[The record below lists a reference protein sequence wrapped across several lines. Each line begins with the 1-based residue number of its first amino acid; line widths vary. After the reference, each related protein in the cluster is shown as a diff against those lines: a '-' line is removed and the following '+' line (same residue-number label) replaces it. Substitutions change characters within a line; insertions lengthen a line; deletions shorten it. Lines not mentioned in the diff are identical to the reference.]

1 MVMGMF
7 SEVLRK
13 MANFLSD
20 ADNNVAPKA
29 KPGIQELATKRLVAL
44 QGRMEMVEAQ
54 VRLAAQSRRDLQ
66 RLVAEAKAVEAIGKQ
81 ALSAGDTP
89 KAESAMARYAIM
101 QQTIQQMMTQ
111 AKTADEQATAALESF
126 RTEAQAAQR
135 AASEA
140 KALAQLES
148 VIELQKKHQAL
159 ALTQSTA
166 ADEFEAAREELLLSA
181 SVQAAT
187 LSIQSGQDA
196 LGAEIAEARKNAE
209 VMVIGRRWQKEIA
222 EAGNKGIVEA
232 EIEVLADDPADSAI
246 KFLEKPP
253 LGGLIDIGPRKK

>member
-1 MVMGMF
+1 MGMF
-7 SEVLRK
+7 SDVLHK
-13 MANFLSD
+13 LANFLSD
-20 ADNNVAPKA
+20 AETNVASNKA
-29 KPGIQELATKRLVAL
+29 KPGIQELATKRLQAL
-44 QGRMEMVEAQ
+44 QGHMEMVEAQ

-81 ALSAGDTP
+81 ALSAGNTA

-111 AKTADEQATAALESF
+111 AKTADEQATVALESF
-126 RTEAQAAQR
+126 RNEAQAAQR

-187 LSIQSGQDA
+187 LSIQTGQDA
-196 LGAEIAEARKNAE
+196 LGTEIAAARKNAE
-209 VMVIGRRWQKEIA
+209 VMAIGRRWQKELA
-222 EAGNKGIVEA
+222 EAGSK
-232 EIEVLADDPADSAI
+232 EIEAPGMAESADDPAEIAI

-253 LGGLIDIGPRKK
+253 LGGLIDIGSRTK

>member
-1 MVMGMF
+1 MGMF
-7 SEVLRK
+7 NDVLRR
-13 MANFLSD
+13 MASFLSD
-20 ADNNVAPKA
+20 ADPKDEPKT
-29 KPGIQELATKRLVAL
+29 KPGIQELAAKRLQAL

-54 VRLAAQSRRDLQ
+54 VRLAAQTRRDLQ
-66 RLVAEAKAVEAIGKQ
+66 KLVAEAKAVEGLGKQ
-81 ALSAGDTP
+81 AMIAGNTQKSA
-89 KAESAMARYAIM
+89 AAMARYAIM
-101 QQTIQQMMTQ
+101 QQSIQHMTAQ

-181 SVQAAT
+181 SVQAAA
-187 LSIQSGQDA
+187 LSLQSGREGLD
-196 LGAEIAEARKNAE
+196 AEIAAAQKNAE
-209 VMVIGRRWQKEIA
+209 VAAIGRRWQREIA
-222 EAGNKGIVEA
+222 ESGAAEIQEA
-232 EIEVLADDPADSAI
+232 EYTDRGDDPAESAI

-253 LGGLIDIGPRKK
+253 LGGLIDLVPPKKQ

>member
-1 MVMGMF
+1 MGMF
-7 SEVLRK
+7 NDVLRK
-13 MANFLSD
+13 MADFLSD
-20 ADNNVAPKA
+20 ADNKEASKT
-29 KPGIQELATKRLVAL
+29 KPGIQELAAKRLLAL
-44 QGRMEMVEAQ
+44 QGHMEMVEAQ

-81 ALSAGDTP
+81 AMNAGDTP
-89 KAESAMARYAIM
+89 KAESAMARYAVM

-111 AKTADEQATAALESF
+111 AKTADEQAKATLESF
-126 RTEAQAAQR
+126 RGEALAAQR

-159 ALTQSTA
+159 AMTQSTA

-196 LGAEIAEARKNAE
+196 LGAEIAAVRKNAE
-209 VMVIGRRWQKEIA
+209 VTAIGLRWQKELAQAAYKEID
-222 EAGNKGIVEA
+222 EA
-232 EIEVLADDPADSAI
+232 EIIDDPAESAI
-246 KFLEKPP
+246 KFLETPP
-253 LGGLIDIGPRKK
+253 LGGLIDIGPRTK

>member
-1 MVMGMF
+1 MGVF
-7 SEVLRK
+7 SDVLRK
-13 MANFLSD
+13 IADFLSD
-20 ADNNVAPKA
+20 TENKAVPKT
-29 KPGIQELATKRLVAL
+29 KPGIQELATKRLQAL

-81 ALSAGDTP
+81 ALKAGNAS

-101 QQTIQQMMTQ
+101 QQTIQQMTTQ
-111 AKTADEQATAALESF
+111 AKTADEQATTALEGF
-126 RTEAQAAQR
+126 RSEAQAAQR

-159 ALTQSTA
+159 AITQSTA

-181 SVQAAT
+181 SVQAAA
-187 LSIQSGQDA
+187 LSVQNGQDA
-196 LGAEIAEARKNAE
+196 LGAEIAATRKNAE
-209 VMVIGRRWQKEIA
+209 VMAIGRRWQKELA
-222 EAGNKGIVEA
+222 EDENKEIDEA
-232 EIEVLADDPADSAI
+232 EFSLPGDDPAESAI

-253 LGGLIDIGPRKK
+253 LGGLIDTGPGKK

>member
-1 MVMGMF
+1 MGMF
-7 SEVLRK
+7 SDVLRK
-13 MANFLSD
+13 MADFLSD
-20 ADNNVAPKA
+20 ADNKVAPKT
-29 KPGIQELATKRLVAL
+29 KPGIQDLATKRLRAL

-81 ALSAGDTP
+81 ALRTGDTP

-101 QQTIQQMMTQ
+101 QQTIQQLTTQ
-111 AKTADEQATAALESF
+111 AKTADQQATAALESF
-126 RTEAQAAQR
+126 RSEAQAAQR

-159 ALTQSTA
+159 AITQSTA

-187 LSIQSGQDA
+187 LSVQSGQDA
-196 LGAEIAEARKNAE
+196 LGAEIAAVTKNAE
-209 VMVIGRRWQKEIA
+209 AMAIGRRWQKELD
-222 EAGNKGIVEA
+222 EAGNKGIDEA
-232 EIEVLADDPADSAI
+232 EISLPGDDPAESAI

-253 LGGLIDIGPRKK
+253 LGGLIDIGPGKK

>member
-1 MVMGMF
+1 MGMF
-7 SEVLRK
+7 SDVLRK

-20 ADNNVAPKA
+20 ADNKEASKT
-29 KPGIQELATKRLVAL
+29 KPGIQELATKRLLAL

-54 VRLAAQSRRDLQ
+54 VRLATQSRRDLQ

-81 ALSAGDTP
+81 AMSAGNTP

-101 QQTIQQMMTQ
+101 QQTIQQMTTQ
-111 AKTADEQATAALESF
+111 AKTADEQAKAALGSF
-126 RTEAQAAQR
+126 RAEAMAAQR

-159 ALTQSTA
+159 AMTQSTA
-166 ADEFEAAREELLLSA
+166 ADEFEDAREELLLSA

-196 LGAEIAEARKNAE
+196 LGAEIAAARKNAD
-209 VMVIGRRWQKEIA
+209 VTAIGRRWQKELA
-222 EAGNKGIVEA
+222 HAGNKEIEEA
-232 EIEVLADDPADSAI
+232 EIVDDPAESAI

-253 LGGLIDIGPRKK
+253 LGGLIDIGPPTK